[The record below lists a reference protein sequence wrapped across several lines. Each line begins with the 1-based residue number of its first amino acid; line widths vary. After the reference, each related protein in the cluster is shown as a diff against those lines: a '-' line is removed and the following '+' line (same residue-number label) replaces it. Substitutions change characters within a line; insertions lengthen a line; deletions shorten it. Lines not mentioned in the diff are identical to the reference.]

1 MSNLYLK
8 RVVALTLRC
17 IWLAAHNLDI
27 QAVHAWAGGQ
37 KSKTKVAAKPAKGNN
52 SETRIL
58 NAEKGTGEDG
68 NWLAHGRT
76 FNEQRFSPLKL
87 INDKNVKD
95 LKLAWSY
102 KLDVDRGT
110 EATPIV
116 VDGTMYTT
124 GAYSIVYALDAKS
137 GKLLWKYDPKIQRDY
152 AERACCDAVNRGVA
166 VLEGKVYVATLDG
179 YLVALDAATGK
190 VVWKKDTVIDRTR
203 KYTITGAPRI
213 ARGKLFI
220 GNGGAEFGVRGYVTA
235 YEAKTGNQAWRFF
248 TVPGDPGKPYES
260 KIMETA
266 AKTWTGN
273 KYWGYGG
280 GGTVWDSMAYD
291 PDLNLLYI
299 GVGNGAPWN
308 QNYRSPQG
316 GDNLFLS
323 SIVALNA
330 DTGDYV
336 WHYQT
341 TPGDKWDYTAT
352 QHIILTDLSIGGTT
366 RQVLMQAPKNG
377 FFYVLDRKTGEL
389 ISAEPYVK
397 VTWAKGIDKTT
408 GRPILSDSADYM
420 KQPQMTFPSPY
431 GGHNWQPMSYS
442 PQTGLVYIPAQ
453 EVPFLYVNDQN
464 FKERKRGFNNALGLI
479 NQGIPEDGFSV
490 SAILQMT
497 SGKLS
502 AWDPVNQKE
511 VWKVDFDNPW
521 NGGVLS
527 TAGNLVF
534 TGTAD
539 GRVVAYSADK
549 GESLWQAAAQT
560 GVIAPPMTYMVD
572 GEQYLAISVGWGGA
586 LGLVGGDVAKAAR
599 TTSIARVLTFKVG
612 GTAELPPASL
622 IAEAMPEIPEATAS
636 AETVQQGRELY
647 HTYCVFCHGLAAV
660 GGGAIKDL
668 RYMSKDRHQS
678 FVGIV
683 QNGLAAKGMPDY
695 KDEITAE
702 QIKLIQAYIIKRAH
716 DEKNRKTPNQGK

>member
-8 RVVALTLRC
+8 RVVALTLSC
-17 IWLAAHNLDI
+17 VWLAAQNLDI
-27 QAVHAWAGGQ
+27 QAVHAWTGGQ

-52 SETRIL
+52 TEARIL
-58 NAEKGTGEDG
+58 NAEKGRGEDG

-124 GAYSIVYALDAKS
+124 GAYSIVYALDAKN

-235 YEAKTGNQAWRFF
+235 YDAKTGNQAWRFF

-352 QHIILTDLSIGGTT
+352 QHIILTDLSIGGTN

-586 LGLVGGDVAKAAR
+586 LGLVGGDIAKAAR

-612 GTAELPPASL
+612 GTAELPPVSL
-622 IAEAMPEIPEATAS
+622 IAETMPEIPEATAS